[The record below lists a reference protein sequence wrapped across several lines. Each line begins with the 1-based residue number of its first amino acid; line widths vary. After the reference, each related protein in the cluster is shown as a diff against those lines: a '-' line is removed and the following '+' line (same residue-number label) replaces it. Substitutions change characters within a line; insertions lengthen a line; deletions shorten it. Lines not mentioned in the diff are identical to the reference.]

1 MGWKAGLQKQAL
13 FLDQK
18 ALIFMVK
25 LSALRELAAAS
36 WGQHNLSSISFILE
50 TAWFITSEESVSE
63 RDPVVTVSP

>member
-1 MGWKAGLQKQAL
+1 MWAGKLGCRSKL
-13 FLDQK
+13 LDQK
-18 ALIFMVK
+18 ALMFMVK

-63 RDPVVTVSP
+63 RDPAVTVSP